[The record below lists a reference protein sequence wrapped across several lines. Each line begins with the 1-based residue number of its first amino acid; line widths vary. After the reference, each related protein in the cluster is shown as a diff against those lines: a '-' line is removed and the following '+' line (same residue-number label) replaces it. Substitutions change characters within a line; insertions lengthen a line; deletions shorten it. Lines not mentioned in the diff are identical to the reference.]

1 MSPRPGG
8 GAGLI
13 TKEEIAM
20 TTKCPKCGSEK
31 IMKGELSGF
40 GGFVFIPESE
50 KGAVKKSSYITA
62 GACKDCG
69 AVFDISLADK
79 PNKLTDR

>member
-1 MSPRPGG
+1 MY
-8 GAGLI
+8 A
-13 TKEEIAM
+13 
-20 TTKCPKCGSEK
+20 KCPRCGSEK
-31 IMKGELSGF
+31 IMQGELSSL

-50 KGAVKKSSYITA
+50 QGVTKKSSFITA

-69 AVFDISLADK
+69 AVFDITLTDK